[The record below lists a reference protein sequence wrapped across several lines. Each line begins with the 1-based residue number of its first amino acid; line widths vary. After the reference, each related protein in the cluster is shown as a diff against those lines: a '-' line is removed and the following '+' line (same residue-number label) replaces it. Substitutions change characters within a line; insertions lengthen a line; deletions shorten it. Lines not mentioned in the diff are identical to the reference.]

1 MFYIAFCFVMAVI
14 MFLFGIWF
22 YKSKGKA
29 AKFLSGYNMKSA
41 EAAKKREQISLFP
54 LLKNPYFTRLSD

>member
-1 MFYIAFCFVMAVI
+1 MAVI

-54 LLKNPYFTRLSD
+54 LLKNPYFSRFSD